1 MQPYYQRRKNYL
13 HRNIAGTNVLVSV
26 GSNIANFNGYMELN
40 ETASFLW
47 KCLEYP
53 CTATMLT
60 ERLLEHFSVEETEAK
75 EDVDAFLQLLLEHEM
90 IEELP

>member
-1 MQPYYQRRKNYL
+1 MQTYYQRRKNYL

-26 GSNIANFNGYMELN
+26 GSNIANF
-40 ETASFLW
+40 
-47 KCLEYP
+47 
-53 CTATMLT
+53 
-60 ERLLEHFSVEETEAK
+60 K